1 MWRQVP
7 ISLDRLCTISVL
19 SAVTCVHKMADSKLR
34 KKSPDTSRGGKRSKF
49 LDHELFFQREEAMW
63 TIMTEA
69 DPGAVDRVAS
79 RLPMCV
85 GCT

>member
-1 MWRQVP
+1 MAPAVRAVKSH

-34 KKSPDTSRGGKRSKF
+34 KKSPDTSRRGKRSKF
-49 LDHELFFQREEAMW
+49 FFQRGEARW
-63 TIMTEA
+63 TIMTGA

-79 RLPMCV
+79 RLPMCA
-85 GCT
+85 GCA